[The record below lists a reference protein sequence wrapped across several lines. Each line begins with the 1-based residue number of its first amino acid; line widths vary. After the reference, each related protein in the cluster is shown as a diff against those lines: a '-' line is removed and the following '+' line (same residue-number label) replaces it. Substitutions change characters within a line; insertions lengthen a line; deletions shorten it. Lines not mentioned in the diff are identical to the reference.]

1 MPEWLKISTDVLVQA
16 LVVTFML
23 VGLGVLV
30 VPILPGL
37 VIIWAAALG
46 YGLYAGF
53 GVLGWILF
61 GLMTV
66 LMIGGSFV
74 DNLLMATSSR
84 KEGASWLSIGLALL
98 AAILGNLAVPV
109 LGGVAAAVLTLFAAE
124 WIRLKDAQKAY
135 TTMKGM
141 MVGCGWAVAIR
152 FIIGLVMIGL
162 WMTWALT

>member
-1 MPEWLKISTDVLVQA
+1 MPEWLKSSAELLVHA
-16 LVVTFML
+16 LVITFML
-23 VGLGVLV
+23 AGLGLLA
-30 VPILPGL
+30 VPVLPGL

-53 GVLGWILF
+53 GILGWIMF
-61 GLMTV
+61 GLITI

-74 DNLLMATSSR
+74 DNLLMAASSR
-84 KEGASWLSIGLALL
+84 KEGASWISIGLALL
-98 AAILGNLAVPV
+98 AAVLGNFAFPV
-109 LGGVAAAVLTLFAAE
+109 LGGIAAAILALFAAE

-141 MVGCGWAVAIR
+141 MVGCGWAFVIR

-162 WMTWALT
+162 WMIWAWT